1 MIGKEELKT
10 LIQSYYKQDDRVNK
24 LCEIFR
30 DAFDNPILD
39 WGIQMFEAVIE
50 AYFNDKGCDWIF
62 YYLYENPEKC
72 YYDQNF
78 TISYLK
84 GGIYKI
90 ISREIDLKQ
99 NTMNCK
105 MKDFS

>member
-1 MIGKEELKT
+1 MIGKEELKN

-24 LCEIFR
+24 LCEIFT
-30 DAFDNPILD
+30 DAFDNPILN

-72 YYDQNF
+72 YYDESNKRIPLE
-78 TISYLK
+78 TID
-84 GGIYKI
+84 
-90 ISREIDLKQ
+90 DLWELIK
-99 NTMNCK
+99 NYRI
-105 MKDFS
+105 